1 MPNKSTSIWLPRVVF
16 ESALITVSILLALG
30 LDEWRENREAEEMI
44 KQAMS
49 NFVSEIRQNK
59 SRIDDDTPFTK
70 GLHEVI
76 GQRYRDGD
84 ITSMSEFIAIVDSYR
99 PVALQS
105 AAWETAV
112 ATGSL
117 ARMDYNLVLALSLT
131 YNMQDR
137 YMQINRAGMSD
148 LVSPKNLSPETLNL
162 AIYGSLQ
169 HLKNVTIMETE
180 LSDSYDVATAVL
192 REAWMSL
199 NDVTEEET
207 STWAG
212 DAAHP

>member
-1 MPNKSTSIWLPRVVF
+1 MPRVVF